1 VVAPDPAMADNP
13 QVVDDRG
20 DGVQPDNGAGPLPI
34 PELGEPA
41 PAPVDR
47 PDHRPTGPPSEVTD
61 EDRQTYGR
69 LLDSAMER
77 GLLSPYDYET
87 RLGDLAVA
95 STIDEMKAI
104 VTELPIFTALT
115 PGKARKPSLFP
126 GSRASD
132 SNADLPL
139 VAGAQPRT
147 GVSTRGRSNRWTK
160 LIVLLIAVIVLFVAL
175 SIYAAHVAN
184 NHSNHSGTS
193 VTRTT
198 VVFRPGNPTAT
209 TTLRL

>member
-1 VVAPDPAMADNP
+1 MADNP
-13 QVVDDRG
+13 QVVDDTEDRIPPE
-20 DGVQPDNGAGPLPI
+20 QGASPLPI

-41 PAPVDR
+41 AAPPDR
-47 PDHRPTGPPSEVTD
+47 PDHRPAGTPSEVTD
-61 EDRQTYGR
+61 DDRQTYGR

-95 STIDEMKAI
+95 STIDEMKTI
-104 VTELPIFTALT
+104 VTELPIFTSST
-115 PGKARKPSLFP
+115 PTKARKPSLFP
-126 GSRASD
+126 GSRLSD
-132 SNADLPL
+132 SDDDLPL
-139 VAGAQPRT
+139 VVGSAQVRMS
-147 GVSTRGRSNRWTK
+147 GVASGGRSNRWTK

-184 NHSNHSGTS
+184 NHNKNSGAS

-198 VVFRPGNPTAT
+198 VVLRSSSSTGA